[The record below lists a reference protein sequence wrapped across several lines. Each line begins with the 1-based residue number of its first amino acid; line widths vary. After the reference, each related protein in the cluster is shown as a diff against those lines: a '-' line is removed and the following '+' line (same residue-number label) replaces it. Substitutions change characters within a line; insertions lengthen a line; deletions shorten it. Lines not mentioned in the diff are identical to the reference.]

1 MPRDTETNERYSVC
15 IGIDTYAPETGLKP
29 LSCAENDARAMD
41 KVLGELGFAPEN
53 RVLLLGEEATLD
65 AVNDALGEMIFNC
78 SKENDLV
85 VVYFAGHSTPVTL
98 EDRSGVRASEVFLAT
113 TDFRR
118 QRLMT
123 DRYFRQ
129 ERALGM
135 ERVRRVFFEG
145 SGSRKRLFIFDSC
158 YSGDFYGSAYR
169 DDTNQVLGYIREK
182 MNSETEGRI
191 FIASCLPYQQAQ
203 ESITYGHGQFTYYLL
218 QALKG
223 DPDAVRNDGTL
234 TAGSLFDYLN
244 DKLQNQ
250 KPVKGGV
257 EFGSFVFTRYPHL
270 ARTDVFSPG
279 GEDRAARETQLQ
291 EKWIDQS
298 DTVQDLLER
307 FVGREEELA
316 ALEERIA
323 GQRERGGYVPIVGDA
338 GQGKSSII
346 AKLIE
351 KQGRDDTAYHFVP
364 SRANIG
370 SEYQI
375 LLLRS
380 LMARLLLK
388 YDLPARYIAGES
400 YPILCDYFV
409 RLLKEISEQQAQ
421 ETVYIDGLDQ
431 LSVDKATGPDLSFLP
446 DPLPPGIV
454 IVVGTRPNEALRQ
467 LQRLASAREP
477 YSLPGLSRGDF
488 DLLLRRHD
496 VTTLTSALKNLLV
509 EKLGHSPLYLGLV
522 AEELVKQPELQSE
535 AAIARIASNPENIF
549 GLTFSRLQQVS
560 GWLEIIRPL
569 VGTLLVA
576 QEPLSSSQIAHIL
589 HKEEVRVRAGVIS
602 LGGLLA
608 HSGQQKYTLFH
619 SKLRDYLGPQSV
631 EPDSDIQFSPGEVE
645 ELHGNLACWC
655 EQESPEQI
663 WQPLPAPTS
672 SDDYQ
677 EYARKHYIFHLY
689 HAGNYQRLFDVLNA
703 GTYEREKLRFDRSTR
718 SSAADLLL
726 GCEAAARLAR
736 TPDEGR
742 NLLNALW
749 RYTLLRTSLATRA
762 DAYPTE
768 AFEALLAMGREH
780 EASGL
785 IELLTQPER
794 KLAALIH
801 YTRYLFAQGRENDSL
816 QLYSRTYEIA
826 TTITRSETK
835 TETLKELTSVLIQ
848 FGHLAEAEEVA
859 RELQKSSRIAEA
871 LAEVSEA
878 YGEQHEWQQAEKVA
892 RALDGNDVQLIRA
905 LSSLAARRYIAKE
918 TDEADRLWQEVSTRI
933 ATLPG
938 GEPRDKALSYLATS
952 FLQAREWD
960 KADETARSLASKPEK
975 IRALGILALA
985 LAQAGLREQADTAQD
1000 TMRETVDE
1008 INVENEHDQA
1018 QVIYAITL
1026 AEADFL
1032 TNAETIATS
1041 GITHPANKVA
1051 VYRSIA
1057 SGYIKRGSWEQSKR
1071 MIDLIVQQY
1080 RYSDVD
1086 MSELDTFLI
1095 NLTAQ
1100 LAQAQRW
1107 DLAKET
1113 AYAIPRREARCKA
1126 LIAIVIELARAGI
1139 RDTAESTWDEA
1150 KALFLAQTSD
1160 IQVSVAGVL
1169 IAALVEAGQVEKAR
1183 EIITTPPPLDEQ
1195 AKGSLREKLALALA
1209 KLGRIAEARE
1219 IENEITNGPA
1229 RWNVVQNIAIAQL
1242 EAKLT
1247 EQAIETVS
1255 SIPNE
1260 ERRSYALSELVA
1272 KSCQMQQWE
1281 LAQKIAS
1288 QIPSGPVQGEALN
1301 HIIVGL
1307 VKGEQLQRAQNLIR
1321 TIENEYR
1328 KANAWYSLVATY
1340 AQIGGPRDRSEKLAS
1355 NIKNNDRIKRKA
1367 VCAIYIALKQSGL
1380 AASVARAIPESSEK
1394 AEALRDVAVA
1404 YARDHSWE
1412 DALKIVGEINDE
1424 RIRDEAWGAIAREY
1438 AGAGQWMPALS
1449 IFGKM
1454 QNRDQ
1459 RKEVLQACGAFL
1471 ARSTNINWSERIAQ
1485 SELTARHLDQ
1495 SAEKASL
1502 LVSMADALAREDRDL
1517 ELIHLIQRSWLQI
1530 GTKDDCQHLFAIVY
1544 GVLLHNPEIC
1554 NDFYRAFEWAGTFV
1568 E

>member
-1 MPRDTETNERYSVC
+1 MPRDRQTNERYSVC
-15 IGIDTYAPETGLKP
+15 IGIDTYGPETRLKP
-29 LSCAENDARAMD
+29 LNCAENDARAMD
-41 KVLGELGFAPEN
+41 EVFGKLGFKPEN
-53 RVLLLGEEATLD
+53 RVLLLGEEATFD
-65 AVNDALGEMIFNC
+65 AVDGALWEMIIDR

-85 VVYFAGHSTPVTL
+85 VVYFAGHSTPVTP
-98 EDRSGVRASEVFLAT
+98 EDHPGDRVSEVFLAT
-113 TDFRR
+113 SDFRR
-118 QRLMT
+118 QRLME

-129 ERALGM
+129 NRALGM

-145 SGSRKRLFIFDSC
+145 PGSRKRLFIFDSC
-158 YSGDFYGSAYR
+158 YSGDFYGPAYR
-169 DDTNQVLGYIREK
+169 GDADQISNYIQEK
-182 MNSETEGRI
+182 MNSGTEGRI
-191 FIASCLPYQQAQ
+191 FIASCLPYQKAL
-203 ESITYGHGQFTYYLL
+203 ESITSGHGQFTYYFL

-279 GEDRAARETQLQ
+279 GEDRTARETLLK

-298 DTVQDLLER
+298 DTVRDLLKR

-351 KQGRDDTAYHFVP
+351 KQGIDDTAYHFVP

-388 YDLPARYIAGES
+388 YDLPARYVAGES

-409 RLLKEISEQQAQ
+409 KLLKEISEKQAQ
-421 ETVYIDGLDQ
+421 ETIYIDGLDQ
-431 LSVDKATGPDLSFLP
+431 LGMNKATGPDLSFLP

-467 LQRLASAREP
+467 LRRLASAREP

-535 AAIARIASNPENIF
+535 AAIASIASNPENIF
-549 GLTFSRLQQVS
+549 GLTFSRLQQAS

-569 VGTLLVA
+569 VGTLLVT

-619 SKLRDYLGPQSV
+619 SKLRDYLGPQRV
-631 EPDSDIQFSPGEVE
+631 ELDNDIQFSPGEVE
-645 ELHGNLACWC
+645 ELHGNLARWC
-655 EQESPEQI
+655 EQESPELI
-663 WQPLPAPTS
+663 WQPLPAPTP

-677 EYARKHYIFHLY
+677 EYARKHYITHLS
-689 HAGNYQRLFDVLNA
+689 ASGNHQRLFEILNTGA
-703 GTYEREKLRFDRSTR
+703 YEREKLRFDRSTR

-742 NLLNALW
+742 NLLMALW

-768 AFEALLAMGREH
+768 SFEALLAMGREQ

-794 KLAALIH
+794 KLAALIY
-801 YTRYLFAQGRENDSL
+801 YTCYLFAQGRENDGL

-878 YGEQHEWQQAEKVA
+878 YSEQHEWQQAEKVA

-905 LSSLAARRYIAKE
+905 LSSLAARRYLAKE
-918 TDEADRLWQEVSTRI
+918 TDEADRLWQEVRTRI

-938 GEPRDKALSYLATS
+938 GEPRDKALSYLAAS
-952 FLQAREWD
+952 FLQAREWSQ
-960 KADETARSLASKPEK
+960 ADETARSLTSKLEK
-975 IRALGILALA
+975 IRALSMLSLA
-985 LAQAGLREQADTAQD
+985 LAQAGLKEQADTARD

-1008 INVENEHDQA
+1008 INAENEHDQA

-1026 AEADFL
+1026 AGADFL
-1032 TNAETIATS
+1032 TNAEIIATS

-1057 SGYIKRGSWEQSKR
+1057 SGYIKGGSWEQSKG
-1071 MIDLIVQQY
+1071 MTDLIARQY

-1086 MSELDTFLI
+1086 MPVLDTILI
-1095 NLTAQ
+1095 DLTGQ
-1100 LAQAQRW
+1100 LAQAQQW
-1107 DLAKET
+1107 EQAKET
-1113 AYAIPRREARCKA
+1113 MQTIPRKEAQCKA
-1126 LIAIVIELARAGI
+1126 LIRIVIELARAGI
-1139 RDTAESTWDEA
+1139 GDMAESTWEEA
-1150 KALFLAQTSD
+1150 KTLFLAQTSD
-1160 IQVSVAGVL
+1160 IQVSIADVL

-1183 EIITTPPPLDEQ
+1183 DIITTPPPLDEQ
-1195 AKGSLREKLALALA
+1195 AKEFLREKLALGLA
-1209 KLGRIAEARE
+1209 KVGRITEARE
-1219 IENEITNGPA
+1219 IENEITNRQA
-1229 RWNVVQNIAIAQL
+1229 RWNVVQGIAVAQMEAGLIGEARETASTIAD
-1242 EAKLT
+1242 
-1247 EQAIETVS
+1247 IEM
-1255 SIPNE
+1255 
-1260 ERRSYALSELVA
+1260 RSNVLRNLVA
-1272 KSCQMQQWE
+1272 ISCQKRQWD
-1281 LAQKIAS
+1281 LAQEITS
-1288 QIPSGPVQGEALN
+1288 QISSDPVQGEAQR
-1301 HIIVGL
+1301 HIVVEL
-1307 VKGEQLQRAQNLIR
+1307 AQAGKVSEAERFAKAIG
-1321 TIENEYR
+1321 NEYR
-1328 KANAWYSLVATY
+1328 KANALCDLVTIL
-1340 AQIGGPRDRSEKLAS
+1340 AQRGDVQAANRLVRDIR
-1355 NIKNNDRIKRKA
+1355 NNRIKSKA
-1367 VCAIYIALKQSGL
+1367 LCAISL
-1380 AASVARAIPESSEK
+1380 AGMFGAAEAESVALGIEVGEERED
-1394 AEALRDVAVA
+1394 ALCSVAGA
-1404 YARDHSWE
+1404 YARDNAWG
-1412 DALKIVGEINDE
+1412 DAERVAKAITDE
-1424 RIRDEAWGAIAREY
+1424 RKRDEAWGAIAREY
-1438 AGAGQWMPALS
+1438 ASAGQWEQALS
-1449 IFGKM
+1449 LFDSI
-1454 QNRDQ
+1454 QNSHQ
-1459 RKEVLQACGAFL
+1459 RKAVLQTWGALL
-1471 ARSTNINWSERIAQ
+1471 AHPTNIDLSERIAQ
-1485 SELTARHLDQ
+1485 SEQIARHLDQ

-1502 LVSMADALAREDRDL
+1502 LVSMADALVREDHDL
-1517 ELIHLIQRSWLQI
+1517 DLIHLIQRSWLQV
-1530 GTKDDCQHLFAIVY
+1530 GTKDDCQQLFAMVHS
-1544 GVLLHNPEIC
+1544 LLLRNPEMC
-1554 NDFYRAFEWAGTFV
+1554 ADFYGAFEWTGTFV